1 VLQELPDA
9 PSKVLERACEQQAI
23 LSSLDNLMSFNWIR
37 ERVEDGRLKLHGWYF
52 DIEHGQLLQY
62 EADNCRFNAM

>member
-1 VLQELPDA
+1 
-9 PSKVLERACEQQAI
+9 
-23 LSSLDNLMSFNWIR
+23 LM
-37 ERVEDGRLKLHGWYF
+37 LHGWYF